1 MSRISLYMDED
12 STVRSLAFILK
23 SRGVDV
29 ITALEANRLG
39 YSDEEQLI
47 WATSQGRSLYSSN
60 VRDFYYL
67 HTLFLQQKRNH
78 AGIILVQQQR
88 YSMGEIMRGILQL
101 IATKSAEEMINQVK
115 FLSAWITR

>member
-1 MSRISLYMDED
+1 MSRISLYMAED
-12 STVRSLAFILK
+12 STARSLAFTLK
-23 SRGVDV
+23 SRGVNV

-60 VRDFYYL
+60 VRDFYCL
-67 HTLFLQQKRNH
+67 HTLFSQQKRNH

-88 YSMGEIMRGILQL
+88 YSIGEIMRGVLQL
-101 IATKSAEEMINQVK
+101 IATRSAEIMIDQLE
-115 FLSAWITR
+115 FLGTWITR

>member
-1 MSRISLYMDED
+1 MSSISLYMDED
-12 STVRSLAFILK
+12 STARSLAFTLK

-67 HTLFLQQKRNH
+67 HTLFLEQKRNH
-78 AGIILVQQQR
+78 TGIILVQQQR

-101 IATKSAEEMINQVK
+101 IATKSAEEMIDQVE